1 MAPRHRSPSLTAP
14 LDQDAL
20 NHIAQ
25 KAVDSA
31 VAVHRT
37 LGPGLLESAYEACLT
52 YELRSRGIHTE
63 TQVTL
68 PVIYRDQR
76 LDVRYRIDILVE
88 QSLII
93 EVKAVDSIL
102 PVHWAQLLSYLRL
115 SNKGLGLLINF
126 NVPLIKNGIVRM
138 VNGL

>member
-1 MAPRHRSPSLTAP
+1 VP

-25 KAVDSA
+25 QAVDSA

-37 LGPGLLESAYEACLT
+37 LGPGLLESACEACLA
-52 YELRSRGIHTE
+52 YELKERGLQVE
-63 TQVTL
+63 TQVAL
-68 PVIYRDQR
+68 PVTYREQR
-76 LDVRYRIDILVE
+76 LDVGYRIDILVE

-102 PVHWAQLLSYLRL
+102 PVHRAQLLSSLRL
-115 SNKGLGLLINF
+115 SNKRLGLLINF
-126 NVPLIKNGIVRM
+126 NVLLIKNGIVRM